1 MAGELKLLHFCSVD
15 SPSNPAFMKLVVKSN
30 HTAASLQEAFTKLF
44 PRLSLHL
51 SKLPHAKG
59 EGSPKAERALPE
71 SLLAEWMEVDEV
83 TVELHPKMT
92 VGELEAKLQEHGI
105 FAQVFRK
112 SGDLWL
118 ETTRTEGWTTE
129 RVNEESY

>member
-1 MAGELKLLHFCSVD
+1 
-15 SPSNPAFMKLVVKSN
+15 MKLVVKQN
-30 HTAASLQEAFTKLF
+30 HTAASLQKAFNTLF

-51 SKLPHAKG
+51 FKMPHEKG
-59 EGSPKAERALPE
+59 EGSPKSERALPE
-71 SLLAEWMEVDEV
+71 SLLAEWLDTDEV
-83 TVELHPKMT
+83 TVELYPKMT
-92 VGELEAKLQEHGI
+92 VAELEAELQEHGI

-118 ETTRTEGWTTE
+118 ETTRTDDWTLE